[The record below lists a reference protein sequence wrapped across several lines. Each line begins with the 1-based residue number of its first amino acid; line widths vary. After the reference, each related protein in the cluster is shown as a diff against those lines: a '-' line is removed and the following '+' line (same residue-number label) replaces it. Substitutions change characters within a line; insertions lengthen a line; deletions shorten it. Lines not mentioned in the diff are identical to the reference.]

1 MGVVLHDGQVA
12 VERDV
17 HDLTHPAALVLLLTR
32 VHPQVYRM
40 HVRPVLRVQ
49 NEDTLVTSVAHQHH
63 LVVGVERN
71 AARIDLDVIDLA
83 LDLPHDV
90 VALVGNGAN
99 DATGD
104 VGQHDG
110 VEGLREVAHPPG
122 LPGAHGRQGLG
133 RARELLLRH
142 IQLDDRE
149 RVAVRVHEHPA
160 LPPVAHP
167 VRGVLPVLEGGEA
180 PPGVQ
185 AEELDV
191 LAAGARHAQ
200 PVLTLHHNRQHPHVV
215 VVVARVLHHPVSQL
229 LVHLCKIQ
237 VNTGKYR
244 YIQVNT
250 GKYR

>member
-12 VERDV
+12 IEGDV

-71 AARIDLDVIDLA
+71 AARIDLYVIDLA

-167 VRGVLPVLEGGEA
+167 VRRVLPVLEGGGGT
-180 PPGVQ
+180 PRS
-185 AEELDV
+185 
-191 LAAGARHAQ
+191 AG
-200 PVLTLHHNRQHPHVV
+200 
-215 VVVARVLHHPVSQL
+215 
-229 LVHLCKIQ
+229 
-237 VNTGKYR
+237 
-244 YIQVNT
+244 
-250 GKYR
+250 